1 MHDNFWRLVIK
12 WTCTIRSISF
22 HPKAWNNGNFIGIS
36 SLRSPLCRLCIKFS
50 RCQEPYLLSFIS
62 RPNLLSVPYIF
73 PLFPVSGQNRTG
85 NPHNSALRKDI
96 PVIHIFVM
104 FLTIPTTK
112 CNFPFIFSHFAV
124 KNIIIQT
131 KLFHN
136 NYL

>member
-1 MHDNFWRLVIK
+1 MAKRFQQ
-12 WTCTIRSISF
+12 
-22 HPKAWNNGNFIGIS
+22 PKT
-36 SLRSPLCRLCIKFS
+36 
-50 RCQEPYLLSFIS
+50 YLLSFIS

-85 NPHNSALRKDI
+85 NPHNSALRKVI

-112 CNFPFIFSHFAV
+112 CNFSFIFSHFAV